1 MKFNPQKTWFGSDAH
16 YFHRNILKYS
26 NRPFDSVEEMN
37 EALINNHNAVVKP
50 DDTYFHLGDFSFS
63 GIENTLNILRR
74 LNGKKYFILGNH
86 DQVLQKNRKRIF
98 DEGLLEE
105 LRDYKEIY
113 VGNQFICLFH
123 YGCRVWNKSHRN
135 AWLLHGHSHGSM
147 LPFGKSVDV
156 GTDAPFVL
164 GYCPYRPYS
173 FYEIKDFM
181 DKQETKDDEDTY
193 GVKQNENIN

>member
-1 MKFNPQKTWFGSDAH
+1 MNFSPQKTWFGSDLH
-16 YFHRNILKYS
+16 FFHRNVIRHC
-26 NRPFDSVEEMN
+26 NRPYSSVEEMN
-37 EALINNHNAVVKP
+37 DALIANHNAVVKP
-50 DDTYFHLGDFSFS
+50 DDVYFHLGDFSF
-63 GIENTLNILRR
+63 GKIEPTLDVLRQ

-86 DQVLQKNRKRIF
+86 DQILQKNRKRIF
-98 DEGLLEE
+98 EENLLEE

-135 AWLLHGHSHGSM
+135 SWLLHGHSHNK
-147 LPFGKSVDV
+147 LPPFGKSVDV
-156 GTDAPFVL
+156 GTDTTHIL

-181 DKQETKDDEDTY
+181 DKQETVDGEDNYVTD
-193 GVKQNENIN
+193 N